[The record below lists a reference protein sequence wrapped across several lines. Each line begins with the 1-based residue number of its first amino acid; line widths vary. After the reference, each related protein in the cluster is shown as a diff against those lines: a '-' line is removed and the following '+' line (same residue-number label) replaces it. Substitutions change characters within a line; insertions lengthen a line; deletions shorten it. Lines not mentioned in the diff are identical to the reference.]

1 MDNMLRRRFLLG
13 RPLVRRPILGAA
25 LVGGLAYVVGRRGS
39 GQAQASPT
47 DDTRARLR
55 DLDRLRTDGTIS
67 NDEYQA
73 RRAELIQAI

>member
-1 MDNMLRRRFLLG
+1 MLRRRLLLG

-25 LVGGLAYVVGRRGS
+25 LVGGLAYVVGRRS
-39 GQAQASPT
+39 SVQAGPAAAS
-47 DDTRARLR
+47 DETRARLR

-73 RRAELIQAI
+73 RRAELLQAL